1 MNDGQTCRWIC
12 GEATLPPRACPSTY
26 AYGVPPA
33 GGFAYDGLCHRR
45 TAFRQY
51 LAGTPTKTSYQNA
64 RVTGLDYVGTRYFS
78 GAQGRLTSPDPL
90 SGTLLHVLNPQRWNM
105 YAYAVNNPLVYTDP
119 DGRDAIAVRFSK
131 LAVHAGHA
139 GVASVHRDG
148 RGTYADYG
156 PVGGGKPFAPGHYN
170 FIDYKTQI
178 QYGPDGKPTA
188 GSLTAL
194 TNELADAEGQPHDSV
209 TVYYYKASDSET
221 AALDAYIDQARK
233 KESEGKTPYYVV
245 GISDCIGFCV
255 AGLRQAN
262 VDSFAPFLSI
272 PNLYAFGLN
281 QRIEG
286 EATGV
291 NPPKPKE
298 KVTSKIC
305 YTDENGKKV
314 CQ

>member
-1 MNDGQTCRWIC
+1 MQPGNDVDR
-12 GEATLPPRACPSTY
+12 L
-26 AYGVPPA
+26 V
-33 GGFAYDGLCHRR
+33 
-45 TAFRQY
+45 
-51 LAGTPTKTSYQNA
+51 
-64 RVTGLDYVGTRYFS
+64 GLDFFGARYMS
-78 GAQGRLTSPDPL
+78 SAQGRFTSPDPL

-139 GVASVHRDG
+139 GVASVHGDG

-178 QYGPDGKPTA
+178 QYGPDGRPTA

-194 TNELADAEGQPHDSV
+194 ANELADAEGQPHDSV

-262 VDSFAPFLSI
+262 VDGFAPFFSI

-291 NPPKPKE
+291 NPPKPKD
-298 KVTSKIC
+298 KITSKIC
-305 YTDENGKKV
+305 YTDDLLHRRKWQEGVPVEAVRYDNQFPQFWRSY
-314 CQ
+314 CIALQFRLRA